1 MSNYQLP
8 YQDRRG
14 FTNCLLSAIGGD
26 GANMAAK
33 LLFKLAAEELNLDGA
48 YDAKYGSEKKGTP
61 TDVSLR
67 LCNFGTPVRESGPNN
82 RPHILCVFREN
93 LMRALNLNRGL
104 QENATVIVNSCKTPE
119 AVRDELQLHSGTIY
133 VLDAAKI
140 ALATHSRLNMPMM
153 ALLAHVLGF
162 PEEAVVKKITQ
173 TWPRAVEAN
182 VAAYKMAVAESV
194 SQTFAA
200 DGKYALAEPVEVRGA
215 LGYDTM
221 LDGGAI
227 DSLTHSTITR
237 NNAYARS
244 NPAPSFDREACIDCA
259 KCLTVCAD
267 PGAIVW
273 KDNKMAGIDLAY
285 CKACLRCVEVCP
297 NTKKG
302 KALKDPAAEGVTS
315 CAF

>member
-1 MSNYQLP
+1 MSTYQLP

-33 LLFKLAAEELNLDGA
+33 LLFKIAAEELNLDGA

-67 LCNFGTPVRESGPNN
+67 LCYYGTPVRESGPTN

-93 LMRALNLNRGL
+93 LIRSLNLNRGL
-104 QENATVIVNSCKTPE
+104 QENATVIVNTCQTAE
-119 AVRDELQLHSGTIY
+119 AIREELQLHSGTIY

-140 ALATHSRLNMPMM
+140 ALDTHSRLNMPMM
-153 ALLAHVLGF
+153 AMLAHVLHF
-162 PEEAVVKKITQ
+162 PEAAVEKKIKE
-173 TWPRAVEAN
+173 TWPRAVEPN
-182 VAAYKMAVAESV
+182 IAAYKAAVAESM

-200 DGKYALAEPVEVRGA
+200 DGKYPLVDPEEVRGA
-215 LGYDTM
+215 IGYDC
-221 LDGGAI
+221 LLNGGSI
-227 DSLTHSTITR
+227 NSLTHSTVSR

-244 NPAPSFDREACIDCA
+244 NPMPSFDRDVCIDCG
-259 KCLTVCAD
+259 KCFTVCSD
-267 PGAIVW
+267 PGSIVW
-273 KDNKMAGIDLAY
+273 KGGKMAGIDEHY
-285 CKACLRCVEVCP
+285 CKACMRCVEVCP
-297 NTKKG
+297 VTKKG
-302 KALKDPAAEGVTS
+302 KALKDPTKEGETS